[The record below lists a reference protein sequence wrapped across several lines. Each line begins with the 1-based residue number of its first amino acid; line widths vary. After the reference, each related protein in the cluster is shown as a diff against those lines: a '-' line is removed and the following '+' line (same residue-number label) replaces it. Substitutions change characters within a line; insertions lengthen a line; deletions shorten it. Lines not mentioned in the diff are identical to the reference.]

1 MSHVTGSVQTV
12 SPVAKI
18 GPDFG
23 PATGPSNTWT
33 LNFNPPPSPAPG
45 GTKLLI
51 LHFTGASLPAAN
63 RLEVDLGY
71 DTDIFTSAD
80 GTDFWTRPIN
90 IYALGGPVPIRYITN
105 GAATGGVQ
113 LDQYGRGERHAGIQD
128 PTALSNCDPFQGDA
142 SYTEP
147 KYDPFWFCSTPPNWE
162 NVGCISSP
170 GRHPQYHRA
179 RDRHGHACGL

>member
-51 LHFTGASLPAAN
+51 LHFTGAILPAAN

-113 LDQYGRGERHAGIQD
+113 PRWVIRDGTYFHSSGCNAD
-128 PTALSNCDPFQGDA
+128 P
-142 SYTEP
+142 
-147 KYDPFWFCSTPPNWE
+147 STPVPA
-162 NVGCISSP
+162 
-170 GRHPQYHRA
+170 GRCRRP
-179 RDRHGHACGL
+179 